1 MIAIIL
7 VLNLIITTMLS
18 LFPSRSFAAV
28 QKIDT
33 NINNIDNKKYPG
45 IKSMIQNLQ
54 KQHPNW
60 KFKLFYTGLDWNE
73 VITQEAKHGRN
84 LIGKNLKNY
93 TGDWVCSTCGTKGYS
108 GANWLCASS
117 SAIAYMMDPRN
128 SIYYEDIFQFLELS
142 YDSKATYDS
151 NIIKKILSGTFLD
164 DGNLDKYVKTIL
176 NRSKEKNVNPY
187 YIAGKIIQE
196 QGTKGGSTWKMKA
209 NEASSEK
216 IQLDESNKVIKV
228 VPNTTLKDVNTF
240 LNKSYKAKNSSKKE
254 IKDTDVLATGY
265 TIAGTY
271 SVSVLGD
278 TDGDGSVN
286 AKDYMKIKNHIM
298 EKSKLKNSYEI
309 AADVD
314 LDGNVNAKDYMK
326 IKNYI
331 MGKLEIKLN
340 KTEYYY
346 NIFNVNAGGT
356 TTSAIISNALSWA
369 KNKGW
374 NTIEKCLEGGID
386 FIANGYITIGQDT
399 MYFEKFD
406 VIADTYYTHQ
416 YAQDVLYAQ
425 NQGEKLRKILE
436 NIKAT
441 EYSYTFVIP
450 LYENMPENA
459 CARPKT

>member
-1 MIAIIL
+1 MKKNKMIAIIL

-151 NIIKKILSGTFLD
+151 NIIKKILTGTFLD

-196 QGTKGGSTWKMKA
+196 QGTKGGSTWKMK
-209 NEASSEK
+209 
-216 IQLDESNKVIKV
+216 D
-228 VPNTTLKDVNTF
+228 
-240 LNKSYKAKNSSKKE
+240 
-254 IKDTDVLATGY
+254 
-265 TIAGTY
+265 
-271 SVSVLGD
+271 GD
-278 TDGDGSVN
+278 T
-286 AKDYMKIKNHIM
+286 
-298 EKSKLKNSYEI
+298 
-309 AADVD
+309 
-314 LDGNVNAKDYMK
+314 
-326 IKNYI
+326 
-331 MGKLEIKLN
+331 
-340 KTEYYY
+340 YYY

-369 KNKGW
+369 KDKGW

-406 VIADTYYTHQ
+406 VIADKYYTHQ

-436 NIKAT
+436 GIKAT

-450 LYENMPENA
+450 LYENMPSNA
-459 CARPKT
+459 CSRPSTTVTNQTDNLSGANNSTGSNIIIGDVTDDSTIDSADLLYLRKYLLGKITLSDKQKKSADTNKDGTIDSADLLNVRKYLLGKIKNF